1 MKGLLYNY
9 ILQSRAYLL
18 GGLVMFTAATAGY
31 PLVCCTSPDS
41 APVFSFFVMLMMVVA
56 AAIIAEP
63 LSRDI
68 EKNAKSRFLN
78 YALSGMTRR
87 RFLMTELVK
96 NLITL
101 AFGAALALMFFGV
114 IYLVDSDIYTARD
127 IGTVMTMVLFVTAMQ
142 WFLLPITIKLKSAEK
157 AGALFGAVIG
167 FAVILPLTISLAA
180 NPSWAAEFLNDNIN
194 TILLALVGVAA
205 AMYII
210 GGIVLKKTLERGDLC

>member
-210 GGIVLKKTLERGDLC
+210 GWIVLKKTLERGDLC

>member
-9 ILQSRAYLL
+9 ILQSRAYLF

-41 APVFSFFVMLMMVVA
+41 APVFSFFVMLMMVVT

-68 EKNAKSRFLN
+68 EKNVKSRFLN

-96 NLITL
+96 NLLTL
-101 AFGAALALMFFGV
+101 AFGAALALAFFGV
-114 IYLVDSDIYTARD
+114 IYLVDSNIYTARD

-142 WFLLPITIKLKSAEK
+142 WLLLPITIKLKSAEK

-167 FAVILPLTISLAA
+167 FAVILPLTISLVA

>member
-9 ILQSRAYLL
+9 ILQSKAYLL

-41 APVFSFFVMLMMVVA
+41 APVFSFIVMLMMVVT

-63 LSRDI
+63 LSRDV
-68 EKNAKSRFLN
+68 EKNVKSRFLN

-87 RFLMTELVK
+87 RFILTELVK
-96 NLITL
+96 NLLTL
-101 AFGAALALMFFGV
+101 ALSAVLALAFFGV

-127 IGTVMTMVLFVTAMQ
+127 IGTVMSMVVFVTAMQ

-167 FAVILPLTISLAA
+167 FAVVLPLTIILVA
-180 NPSWAAEFLNDNIN
+180 NPSWSTEFLNDNIN

-205 AMYII
+205 AIYII
-210 GGIVLKKTLERGDLC
+210 GGIILKKTLERGDLC

>member
-68 EKNAKSRFLN
+68 EKNTKSRFLN

-101 AFGAALALMFFGV
+101 AFGAALALAFFGV
-114 IYLVDSDIYTARD
+114 IYLVDSNIYTARD

-167 FAVILPLTISLAA
+167 FAVILPLTISLVA
-180 NPSWAAEFLNDNIN
+180 NPSQFTEFLNDNIN

>member
-9 ILQSRAYLL
+9 ILQSRAYLF

-41 APVFSFFVMLMMVVA
+41 APVFSFFVMLMMVVT

-68 EKNAKSRFLN
+68 EKNVKSRFLN

-96 NLITL
+96 NLLTL
-101 AFGAALALMFFGV
+101 AFGAALALAFFGV

-142 WFLLPITIKLKSAEK
+142 WLLLPITIKLKSAEK

-167 FAVILPLTISLAA
+167 FAVVLPLTIAIAVKPEL
-180 NPSWAAEFLNDNIN
+180 IN
-194 TILLALVGVAA
+194 TLFGDNMTTVMLIIAAVAVLL
-205 AMYII
+205 YII
-210 GGIVLKKTLERGDLC
+210 GGIILKKTLERGDLC